1 MIDLTTVTFDAILK
15 RCMDR
20 VPDTLDKREGSVI
33 YTAIAPA
40 AAELST
46 LYSLFS
52 SEMSRAFPDTA
63 EGIDLTNKA
72 KERSIFRLPATAAVR
87 KATLTGAEVPVGTR
101 FSGGDVNYRVTKKIS
116 DGQYQLT
123 AEELGSVGNTY
134 KGILFPID
142 HVNGLTAATMTDVII
157 YGENEETDDAL
168 RARYYESLN
177 TEAFGGNAAAYRAKM
192 EQTAG
197 VGSCKVFPTW
207 NGGGTVKLVFT
218 SSNGGVPSTEL
229 VQQVQAAIDPPG
241 NTGQGKGWAPI
252 GHTVTVQAVTG
263 LTVNIAFKLTFDAGY
278 NWASVQTAVTN
289 AIKDYLAETIRGW
302 ADVNAIVVRIS
313 QLEAKI
319 LGVKGVVDIANTTLN
334 SAANNLTLGAQQI
347 PLLGT
352 VTNNA

>member
-1 MIDLTTVTFDAILK
+1 MREAQSTQAGPVQRDA
-15 RCMDR
+15 
-20 VPDTLDKREGSVI
+20 
-33 YTAIAPA
+33 AP
-40 AAELST
+40 
-46 LYSLFS
+46 
-52 SEMSRAFPDTA
+52 
-63 EGIDLTNKA
+63 
-72 KERSIFRLPATAAVR
+72 
-87 KATLTGAEVPVGTR
+87 
-101 FSGGDVNYRVTKKIS
+101 
-116 DGQYQLT
+116 
-123 AEELGSVGNTY
+123 
-134 KGILFPID
+134 
-142 HVNGLTAATMTDVII
+142 H
-157 YGENEETDDAL
+157 
-168 RARYYESLN
+168 AR
-177 TEAFGGNAAAYRAKM
+177 
-192 EQTAG
+192 
-197 VGSCKVFPTW
+197 
-207 NGGGTVKLVFT
+207 
-218 SSNGGVPSTEL
+218 